1 MSYQYLFCSTCGQR
15 RTGHSFRCSV
25 CGNLLRR
32 AETPKSVTIV
42 HFKPLVQANREVRKP
57 VAA

>member
-1 MSYQYLFCSTCGQR
+1 MSYQYLFCSSCGQR

-32 AETPKSVTIV
+32 AETAKSVTIV
-42 HFKPLVQANREVRKP
+42 QFKPVVQAKPEVRKP